1 MLSRLPGFVD
11 PNNPSYVCKLW
22 KAIYR
27 HKQAPRA
34 WYNELHKFLL
44 ASGFRNSH
52 ADTSLFVL
60 KTGGHLMYLLIYVD
74 DIIIPDDEVDFTH
87 KFVNLLSQQF
97 SLKDLGALS
106 YFLGIEVI
114 PHKQCVL
121 LSQRRYVMDLLAH
134 TKLLE
139 AKLVQTPLP
148 LSPPIT
154 LNLAPLF

>member
-1 MLSRLPGFVD
+1 
-11 PNNPSYVCKLW
+11 
-22 KAIYR
+22 
-27 HKQAPRA
+27 
-34 WYNELHKFLL
+34 
-44 ASGFRNSH
+44 
-52 ADTSLFVL
+52 
-60 KTGGHLMYLLIYVD
+60 MYLLIYVD

-121 LSQRRYVMDLLAH
+121 LSQRRYMMDLLDH

-154 LNLAPLF
+154 LTLGTTLLDPSEYRSVVGSLQYLLLTLPDKAFAVNKLSQFIH